1 MKVALLSDINS
12 VKLISLKTPVP
23 NENEILIKMTSC
35 AICTW
40 DQRAF
45 SGINKVEFPFVGGHE
60 MFGVIVKTGS
70 NIDDNEWRAGDKV
83 AVGLLSMCGSCHYC
97 RIGEHGICSNHNY
110 NKKVGGLPYAG
121 TGGFSEYLAVSPDN
135 LFKASNDIAD
145 EIGAFTEPLSCV
157 IHSVEKINLEKAQ
170 NVLVIGAGTMGILH
184 LLVLK
189 NRGLRV
195 IISEPDKR
203 RRDFAHKL
211 GADFVIDPGNDNPV
225 ERIKN
230 LTDGRGADAVIDAT
244 ALLEVA
250 KQSIEMVAPLGTVS
264 FYSSIYPKELIQID
278 PNWLHKKMVNIT
290 GSANSNSHDF
300 QNAIDMLSEGII
312 DPSPLISR
320 ILPLEDI
327 AEAFKESM
335 KTDNYRTVLKF

>member
-1 MKVALLSDINS
+1 MKVALLSDINKIEI
-12 VKLISLKTPVP
+12 VSLKRPVP
-23 NENEILIKMTSC
+23 RGNEILIKLKAC

-60 MFGVIVKTGS
+60 MFGVIEQIGS
-70 NIDDNEWRAGDKV
+70 NIDGKEWRIGDKV
-83 AVGLLSMCGSCHYC
+83 AIGLLSMCGNCHYC

-121 TGGFSEYLAVSPDN
+121 TGGFSEYLAVSPGN
-135 LFKASNDIAD
+135 LFKASNHIDDA
-145 EIGAFTEPLSCV
+145 IGAFTEPLSCV
-157 IHSVEKINLEKAQ
+157 IHSIEKINLEKAE
-170 NVLVIGAGTMGILH
+170 NVLIIGAGTMGILH
-184 LLVLK
+184 LLILQK
-189 NRGLRV
+189 KGLRV
-195 IISEPDKR
+195 VVSEPDKR
-203 RRDFAHKL
+203 RRDFAEAL

-225 ERIKN
+225 EKIKD

-250 KQSIEMVAPLGTVS
+250 KQSIEMAAPLGTVS
-264 FYSSIYPKELIQID
+264 FYSSIYPKEPIQID

-300 QNAIDMLSEGII
+300 QIAINMLSEGII
-312 DPSPLISR
+312 DPSPLVSKIFPFDE
-320 ILPLEDI
+320 IE
-327 AEAFKESM
+327 EAFKESM
-335 KTDNYRTVLKF
+335 GTDNYRTVLKF